1 MKELLEQELKKDNIF
16 LEQSKIQKLEVFA
29 NKLLWWNGVH
39 NISGAKTKEQVVQ
52 NIIDSIYPITFL
64 KEPKNMLD
72 VGTGAG
78 FPGLILAIVWDKT
91 NIVLSEPINKKAAF
105 LRYIANEL
113 NLKNVE
119 VFKNRVEKLQNKKFD
134 LITSRAVSDTN
145 LLLLL
150 TKNVSSDNT
159 EFLFFKGSNVFNEV
173 DKLDKKVTYDI
184 VSRQKRN
191 YLRIKFNGS

>member
-1 MKELLEQELKKDNIF
+1 MKSLLKNELIKNNINLEE
-16 LEQSKIQKLEVFA
+16 SKINALEIFA

-52 NIIDSIYPITFL
+52 NIVDSIYPITFL
-64 KEPKNMLD
+64 KEPNSMLD

-78 FPGLILAIVWDKT
+78 FPGLILAIIWDKT
-91 NIVLSEPINKKAAF
+91 KTVLSEPINKKAAF
-105 LRYIANEL
+105 LRYIISEL

-119 VFKNRVEKLQNKKFD
+119 IFKNRVEKLQNYKFD

-150 TKNVSSDNT
+150 TKNVSSLNT
-159 EFLFFKGSNVFNEV
+159 EFLFFKGSNVYNELKELNSYKYKIV
-173 DKLDKKVTYDI
+173 KKEL
-184 VSRQKRN
+184 RN
-191 YLRIKFNGS
+191 YLLLEQKDG